1 DGEKGTSAVAVD
13 VRGANLPLD
22 DKVWAALP
30 AKQRTLALQFHPTG
44 LADFDVSVRRQP
56 GCTQFANRFLIKIHD
71 ATLRYDQFPY
81 PLEDV
86 TGTLDVQ
93 PNHWEC
99 RDFRGHHKGGEF
111 LVDGRSFPLS
121 GEGADRK
128 DKVRM
133 TIQGRGIL
141 LDEEF
146 TEALAPPS

>member
-1 DGEKGTSAVAVD
+1 
-13 VRGANLPLD
+13 
-22 DKVWAALP
+22 
-30 AKQRTLALQFHPTG
+30 
-44 LADFDVSVRRQP
+44 
-56 GCTQFANRFLIKIHD
+56 
-71 ATLRYDQFPY
+71 
-81 PLEDV
+81 
-86 TGTLDVQ
+86 
-93 PNHWEC
+93 WEC

-146 TEALAPPS
+146 TEALAPPSAPSRSPWQKAWRTLAIAGRMSFVAKIDDLPNQPQDVDVTVKVTGCTIRPKFFPYAMDQVSGMVRYARDRVYLWDLSARHGSGQLTLKGGEILLT